1 METGVPREDW
11 DSLRALR
18 LPETSFRE
26 KRILGVEMPQS
37 LVLPVPP
44 NPSVAVPSARIPLP
58 QRSRMLKS
66 LHPEKIV
73 RFHATEITAPENSQV
88 RMT

>member
-18 LPETSFRE
+18 FPETSFRE